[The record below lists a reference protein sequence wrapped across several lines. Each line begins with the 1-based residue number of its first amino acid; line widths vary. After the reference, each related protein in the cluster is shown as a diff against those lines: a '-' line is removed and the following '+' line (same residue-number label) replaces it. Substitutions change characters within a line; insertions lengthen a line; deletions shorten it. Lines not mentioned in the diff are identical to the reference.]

1 MPAERLVFCGKLGR
15 QPCNDRLCGDVG
27 NSEDGFTVDAV
38 GMALLSSYELS
49 ANPFALG
56 TGTMTRQLIWCLLV
70 AGAGLA
76 QNSHITSESQE
87 GKLLALENMWN
98 QAQLHRDA
106 GALEALIAD
115 RFVNTEYD
123 GEVSDRNQFLAD
135 IKDPQ
140 FKPSAVSLQD
150 VKVNIY
156 RETAV
161 VTGLYRTKGSFDGK
175 PYDHL
180 GRFTDTWILENG
192 RWECVASHTS
202 LLKK

>member
-1 MPAERLVFCGKLGR
+1 MKKYVIC
-15 QPCNDRLCGDVG
+15 
-27 NSEDGFTVDAV
+27 
-38 GMALLSSYELS
+38 
-49 ANPFALG
+49 
-56 TGTMTRQLIWCLLV
+56 CLL
-70 AGAGLA
+70 LA
-76 QNSHITSESQE
+76 ATSLSQTSRAETDSQE

-123 GEVSDRNQFLAD
+123 GEVSDRNRFLAD
-135 IKDPQ
+135 IKDPE
-140 FKPSAVSLQD
+140 FKPTNVSLQD
-150 VKVNIY
+150 MKVNVY

-161 VTGLYRTKGSFDGK
+161 VTGVYHTKGSYNGK

-180 GRFTDTWILENG
+180 GRFTDTWILEKG

-202 LLKK
+202 LVKK

>member
-1 MPAERLVFCGKLGR
+1 
-15 QPCNDRLCGDVG
+15 
-27 NSEDGFTVDAV
+27 
-38 GMALLSSYELS
+38 
-49 ANPFALG
+49 
-56 TGTMTRQLIWCLLV
+56 
-70 AGAGLA
+70 
-76 QNSHITSESQE
+76 
-87 GKLLALENMWN
+87 
-98 QAQLHRDA
+98 
-106 GALEALIAD
+106 
-115 RFVNTEYD
+115 
-123 GEVSDRNQFLAD
+123 
-135 IKDPQ
+135 
-140 FKPSAVSLQD
+140 

>member
-1 MPAERLVFCGKLGR
+1 
-15 QPCNDRLCGDVG
+15 
-27 NSEDGFTVDAV
+27 VDAV

-56 TGTMTRQLIWCLLV
+56 TGTMTRQLLV

-140 FKPSAVSLQD
+140 FKPSAVSL
-150 VKVNIY
+150 
-156 RETAV
+156 
-161 VTGLYRTKGSFDGK
+161 
-175 PYDHL
+175 
-180 GRFTDTWILENG
+180 
-192 RWECVASHTS
+192 
-202 LLKK
+202 

>member
-1 MPAERLVFCGKLGR
+1 MVIKIQANYSHGQAMIRHMIFCL
-15 QPCNDRLCGDVG
+15 
-27 NSEDGFTVDAV
+27 
-38 GMALLSSYELS
+38 AL
-49 ANPFALG
+49 
-56 TGTMTRQLIWCLLV
+56 
-70 AGAGLA
+70 AGVTLA
-76 QNSHITSESQE
+76 QNSRPIPESQE

-123 GEVSDRNQFLAD
+123 GEVSDRHQFLSD

-140 FKPSAVSLQD
+140 FKPTAVSLQD
-150 VKVNIY
+150 MKVILY

-161 VTGLYRTKGSFDGK
+161 VTGVYRSKGSFDGK
-175 PYDHL
+175 PYDHT

-202 LLKK
+202 LFKK